1 MNMYYVVG
9 TSSSGVYFL
18 MGEME
23 NMRVV
28 GQMRIIVVEK
38 NKVSDGVTY

>member
-1 MNMYYVVG
+1 MYYVVG
-9 TSSSGVYFL
+9 TSSSGVYLL

-23 NMRVV
+23 NTRVV

-38 NKVSDGVTY
+38 NKVGDGVTN

>member
-9 TSSSGVYFL
+9 TSSSGVYLL

-23 NMRVV
+23 NTRVV

-38 NKVSDGVTY
+38 NKAGDGVTN